1 MSKPSFLTQSFS
13 RKSLSIVVASIF
25 LLITLSVAVSS
36 QENEATD
43 RQAAFR
49 QIVQSYV
56 EAGKVG
62 YDKGYYEQAV
72 KTFVMA
78 QGYQEY
84 LTVAGREEL
93 RAHLDKARTATA
105 KRKLA
110 LEEFQT
116 ADQLIKQNRLIEAK
130 THLENLRSNEFL
142 NKDEQTQIAT
152 VLKQIDIQITNEKAS
167 LQVTA
172 EQPEKAKEDIAKPG
186 EQQDGQIQNVVDLY
200 RTSMKYY
207 RAGQLEKAREG
218 FVKVA
223 ASGLIPPPMKKTIE
237 GYLAEIDKSAPQKTV
252 KEPVRD
258 KKTEMVAVIEPKG
271 FSLEAAVSEVNEAEL
286 VEPELVAPEVIAPK
300 TAQPQVT
307 ARKVASP
314 VTGEGTYIEQITK
327 QRNILRTYTG
337 TVVNNAVT
345 KANNLMNEGKFDKAK
360 QEVEAAE
367 FVVNENQIHLGEALF
382 KEYSDKLK
390 ALTETITENK
400 AQQTQQAEQ
409 EKRESAIEAQ
419 QSFREQMEQD
429 RQTRIAELMENA
441 LAYQKQQQY
450 QAALGQ
456 LESLLALDSQNDE
469 ALVLKDTLEDTVYFR
484 KQLEVQKEVD
494 KQRAD
499 TLLKTDQSGITY
511 AEELTYPKNWREI
524 SEKPTRQ
531 PDKPHG
537 LDPADAAVYEQL
549 EQIVDLSSLSA
560 SMSFDDVIKA
570 LEESVEPPLQIQPN
584 WKDLL
589 ENAEIE
595 QTTPAGM
602 DPLTGVK
609 LRKALEVLL
618 AGVSSEF
625 AIVDYVVDEG
635 VIVVATDITLPQK
648 MVTRVYDITD
658 LVGEPAQY
666 GGIQGMMM
674 GQMMGQMSGG
684 GGMSG
689 GMGGMSGGMGGM
701 SGGMGGMSGGMGG
714 MSGGMG
720 GMGGGMGGMG
730 GGMMGGMGG
739 MSGGMGGM
747 GGGMGGMSGG
757 YGGGMGGMSG
767 GMGGMSGGMGGGYGG
782 GMGGGMMGGQ
792 GGYMQAQSLVQLVQE
807 SINPDSWFDL
817 SDAGEGTI
825 TPYPTQQP
833 KKLAVYNTHEVHIEI
848 EKLLTELRKSLGHQ
862 VSIEARFLVVSEN
875 FLEDIGLDID
885 FMNNLGGKWGQVTF
899 EQNSSFFTSPEPT
912 SVPLSLGGIG
922 PAASITGGY
931 GSILDD
937 LQVSFLIR
945 ATQAHRD
952 AKSLDAPIATVLS
965 GESASFSVNRQMI
978 IALPPVQTQG
988 NQLSTTGGTTTQSG
1002 GTDPQYLQI
1011 NPSTAL
1017 SITPIITHDKKN
1029 VLLGIITTQNQFLGM
1044 RTTTIEAPILNGT
1057 GAGQVVTYDIQL
1069 PDQESSTLM
1078 TRVSVPDGGT
1088 LLLGGQRITA
1098 EIDKE
1103 SGIPILSKIPI
1114 LGRLFRNSSKVK
1126 DQKILLIM
1134 VKPTI
1139 ILQEERE
1146 AEAIAA
1152 LESEL

>member
-1 MSKPSFLTQSFS
+1 MSKPSFLTQSFG
-13 RKSLSIVVASIF
+13 RKSLSIVVVSILS
-25 LLITLSVAVSS
+25 LLTLSEAVSS

-93 RAHLDKARTATA
+93 RAHLEQSRAAAA

-110 LEEFQT
+110 LEKFQT

-130 THLENLRSNEFL
+130 THLESLSKNEFL

-152 VLKQIDIQITNEKAS
+152 VLKQIDIQITNDKTS
-167 LQVTA
+167 PLITA
-172 EQPEKAKEDIAKPG
+172 EKPEIIKEEITKTG
-186 EQQDGQIQNVVDLY
+186 EQQKRQNQKIADLY
-200 RTSMKYY
+200 YSSMKFY
-207 RAGQLEKAREG
+207 RAGQFEKARKGLVE
-218 FVKVA
+218 VA
-223 ASGLIPPPMKKTIE
+223 TSGLIPPTMKKTIE
-237 GYLAEIDKSAPQKTV
+237 GYLAEIDKRAPQKTE
-252 KEPVRD
+252 KEPVID
-258 KKTEMVAVIEPKG
+258 KKTEMVAVIEPKV
-271 FSLEAAVSEVNEAEL
+271 FNFEAAVSEVNEPEL
-286 VEPELVAPEVIAPK
+286 VEPELVEPELVEPEVVAPEVVELT

-307 ARKVASP
+307 ATKVASP

-345 KANNLMNEGKFDKAK
+345 KANILMNEGKFDKAK

-367 FVVNENQIHLGEALF
+367 FVVNENQIHLGEVLF
-382 KEYSDKLK
+382 KEYSGTLK
-390 ALTETITENK
+390 ALTEKIAENQ

-409 EKRESAIEAQ
+409 EKRKSAIDAQ

-450 QAALGQ
+450 KAALGQ
-456 LESLLALDSQNDE
+456 LESLLALDPQNDE
-469 ALVLKDTLEDTVYFR
+469 ALVLKDTLEDIVYFR
-484 KQLEVQKEVD
+484 KQLEVQKDVD

-499 TLLKTDQSGITY
+499 TLLKTDQSGIPY

-524 SEKPTRQ
+524 TEKPTRQ
-531 PDKPHG
+531 PDTPHG
-537 LDPADAAVYEQL
+537 LDPADSAVYKQL
-549 EQIVDLSSLSA
+549 EQPVDLSNLSA
-560 SMSFDDVIKA
+560 SMTFDDVIQA
-570 LEESVEPPLQIQPN
+570 LEESVDPPLQIQPN

-595 QTTPAGM
+595 QTTTAGM

-625 AIVDYVVDEG
+625 AVVDYVVDEG
-635 VIVVATDITLPQK
+635 VIVIATDITLPQK

-684 GGMSG
+684 GGMGG
-689 GMGGMSGGMGGM
+689 GMGGGGY
-701 SGGMGGMSGGMGG
+701 
-714 MSGGMG
+714 
-720 GMGGGMGGMG
+720 GGGMGGMG
-730 GGMMGGMGG
+730 GGGM
-739 MSGGMGGM
+739 
-747 GGGMGGMSGG
+747 GG
-757 YGGGMGGMSG
+757 YGGGMGGG
-767 GMGGMSGGMGGGYGG
+767 GMGGYGG

-807 SINPDSWFDL
+807 SIDPVSWFDL
-817 SDAGEGTI
+817 SDTGEGTI

-899 EQNSSFFTSPEPT
+899 EQNSATFTNPEPT
-912 SVPLSLGGIG
+912 SVPLSLGGLG
-922 PAASITGGY
+922 AAANITGGY

-952 AKSLDAPIATVLS
+952 AKSLDAPLATVLS

-988 NQLSTTGGTTTQSG
+988 NQLSTAGGTLNQPQGS
-1002 GTDPQYLQI
+1002 DPQYLQI

-1044 RTTTIEAPILNGT
+1044 RTTTIETPLLTGV
-1057 GAGQVVTYDIQL
+1057 GAGQVVSYDVQL

-1098 EIDKE
+1098 EVDKE
-1103 SGIPILSKIPI
+1103 SGVPILSKIPI
-1114 LGRLFRNSSKVK
+1114 LGRLFGNRSKVK
-1126 DQKILLIM
+1126 DNKILLIM

>member
-1 MSKPSFLTQSFS
+1 M
-13 RKSLSIVVASIF
+13 ASIF
-25 LLITLSVAVSS
+25 LLIITLSETVSS

-43 RQAAFR
+43 RQSAFR

-56 EAGKVG
+56 EAGKRE
-62 YDKGYYEQAV
+62 YNKGYYEQAA

-78 QGYQEY
+78 QGYKEY

-93 RAHLDKARTATA
+93 RAHLDKAQTATA

-110 LEEFQT
+110 LEKFQT
-116 ADQLIKQNRLIEAK
+116 ADQLIRQNRLIEAK

-142 NKDEQTQIAT
+142 NKGEQMQIAT
-152 VLKQIDIQITNEKAS
+152 VLKQIDIQITNDKTSA
-167 LQVTA
+167 QMKA
-172 EQPEKAKEDIAKPG
+172 EQPEKAKKDIANPG
-186 EQQDGQIQNVVDLY
+186 EQQIEQALKNADLY
-200 RTSMKYY
+200 RNSMKYY
-207 RAGQLEKAREG
+207 RAGQFEKAREG

-223 ASGLIPPPMKKTIE
+223 ASGLIPLNMKIFIE
-237 GYLAEIDKSAPQKTV
+237 KKLAQINKPLPQKAK
-252 KEPVRD
+252 KEPVID
-258 KKTEMVAVIEPKG
+258 KKTEMIAVIEPKG
-271 FSLEAAVSEVNEAEL
+271 FNIEAAESEVNEPEL
-286 VEPELVAPEVIAPK
+286 VEPELVEPEMVEPEVAELKP
-300 TAQPQVT
+300 AQPQVT
-307 ARKVASP
+307 ATKVASP

-345 KANNLMNEGKFDKAK
+345 KANNLVNEGKFDKAK

-382 KEYSDKLK
+382 KEYSEKLK
-390 ALTETITENK
+390 ALTGKIAEK
-400 AQQTQQAEQ
+400 QAQQTQQAEQ
-409 EKRESAIEAQ
+409 EKRKSAIEAQ
-419 QSFREQMEQD
+419 QRFREQMEQD
-429 RQTRIAELMENA
+429 RQKRIAELMENT

-450 QAALGQ
+450 EAALGQ
-456 LESLLALDSQNDE
+456 LVSLLALDPQNNE
-469 ALVLKDTLEDTVYFR
+469 ALILKDTLEDMVYFR
-484 KQLEVQKEVD
+484 KQLEVQKDVD

-499 TLLKTDQSGITY
+499 TLLRTDQSGIAY
-511 AEELTYPKNWREI
+511 ADELTYPKNWREI

-537 LDPADAAVYEQL
+537 LDPEDVAVYEQL
-549 EQIVDLSSLSA
+549 EQTVDLSNLSA
-560 SMSFDDVIKA
+560 SMSFDAVIQA

-595 QTTPAGM
+595 QTTQAGM

-635 VIVVATDITLPQK
+635 VIVIATDITLPQK
-648 MVTRVYDITD
+648 MLTRVYDITD
-658 LVGEPAQY
+658 LVGEPANY
-666 GGIQGMMM
+666 GGMQGMMM
-674 GQMMGQMSGG
+674 GRMMGQMSGGGGGMMGGGMGGGYGG

-689 GMGGMSGGMGGM
+689 GMGGYG
-701 SGGMGGMSGGMGG
+701 
-714 MSGGMG
+714 
-720 GMGGGMGGMG
+720 GGMG

-739 MSGGMGGM
+739 GMMGGGMMGGMGGM
-747 GGGMGGMSGG
+747 GGGYGGGMGSMGGMSGGYGGGMGGMSGG
-757 YGGGMGGMSG
+757 YGGGMGGM
-767 GMGGMSGGMGGGYGG
+767 GGGYGG
-782 GMGGGMMGGQ
+782 GMMGGGMMGGGMMGGGQ

-817 SDAGEGTI
+817 SDTGDGTI

-885 FMNNLGGKWGQVTF
+885 FMNNLGGKWGQITF
-899 EQNSSFFTSPEPT
+899 EQNSSFFTTPEPT

-988 NQLSTTGGTTTQSG
+988 TQLSTAGGTTTQPQGSE
-1002 GTDPQYLQI
+1002 PQYLPI

-1044 RTTTIEAPILNGT
+1044 RTTTIEAPILTGV
-1057 GAGQVVTYDIQL
+1057 GAGQVVSYDIQL

-1098 EIDKE
+1098 EIEKE
-1103 SGIPILSKIPI
+1103 SGVPILSKIPI
-1114 LGRLFRNSSKVK
+1114 LGRLFGNRSKVK
-1126 DQKILLIM
+1126 DNKILLIM